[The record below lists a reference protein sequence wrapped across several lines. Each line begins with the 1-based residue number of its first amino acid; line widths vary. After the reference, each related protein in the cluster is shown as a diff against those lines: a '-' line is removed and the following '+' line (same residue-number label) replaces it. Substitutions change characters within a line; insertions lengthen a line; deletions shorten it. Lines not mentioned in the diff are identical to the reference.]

1 MKNTVIKPIT
11 GTWFS
16 IYWHDKRHYYWNSAC
31 MSYTP
36 EQWDALIADL
46 KTAGLE
52 YIVMCNCVSEH
63 DGLASFPSKYYTMA
77 KMATADPLEQVLAAC
92 DRLDMKVFISNDYVR
107 DGGEGLLD
115 PENIRLRNEL
125 MLNRSLLVRRINDF
139 IGRDVIHDIVFR

>member
-46 KTAGLE
+46 KTAGL
-52 YIVMCNCVSEH
+52 
-63 DGLASFPSKYYTMA
+63 
-77 KMATADPLEQVLAAC
+77 
-92 DRLDMKVFISNDYVR
+92 
-107 DGGEGLLD
+107 
-115 PENIRLRNEL
+115 
-125 MLNRSLLVRRINDF
+125 
-139 IGRDVIHDIVFR
+139 

>member
-46 KTAGLE
+46 KTALNMAD
-52 YIVMCNCVSEH
+52 IQKFK
-63 DGLASFPSKYYTMA
+63 LITYY
-77 KMATADPLEQVLAAC
+77 DCL
-92 DRLDMKVFISNDYVR
+92 
-107 DGGEGLLD
+107 
-115 PENIRLRNEL
+115 
-125 MLNRSLLVRRINDF
+125 
-139 IGRDVIHDIVFR
+139 